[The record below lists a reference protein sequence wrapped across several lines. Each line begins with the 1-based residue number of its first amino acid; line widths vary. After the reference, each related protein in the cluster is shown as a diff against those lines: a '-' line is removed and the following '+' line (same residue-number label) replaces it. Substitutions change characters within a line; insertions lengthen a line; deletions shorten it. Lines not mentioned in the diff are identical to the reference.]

1 MKSLKITIF
10 EGFKLNDVTKNRKIF
25 HFNPT
30 CEIAIANQS
39 PYYNA
44 PELLANFEE
53 ELATLMVFF
62 ANSGDH
68 VLKEMGVDE
77 NFRKTLDLLGL
88 SEVKLTS
95 KKNSL
100 ELLHN
105 EAVEL
110 APWGWSPAEVN
121 YLSAY
126 NQIKEQK
133 VYTKKTINSDLFER
147 KHAIRFL
154 TQITEE
160 YPNSLFPDKHQQP
173 QILRSVEEVESFLLQ
188 KQQIVLKSPLSS
200 SGRGLQVIRK
210 NQLNTSN
217 IQWINTNLKQ
227 QKYLVGEPLFDK
239 LADLSFQFEIKS
251 ETEVFFHGISQF
263 RTNKNGQYLG
273 HYLNPSPDTLSEYV
287 SAGLLTELTK
297 QLLNGLRDNLF
308 SKHYRGFLGIDA
320 LIFLDEKQVKIHPCL
335 EINPRCNM
343 GILSKRI
350 EQRIHPESCG
360 QFEIYYNP
368 QQNFL
373 DFTKLETKKNPPE
386 TEDQLL
392 RKGFVALTAPSKNS
406 KFGAYIRLF

>member
-1 MKSLKITIF
+1 MRVSI
-10 EGFKLNDVTKNRKIF
+10 LNDVTKTRKIF
-25 HFNPT
+25 DFNPT

-53 ELATLMVFF
+53 ELAPLMVFF
-62 ANSGDH
+62 ANSCDH
-68 VLKEMGVDE
+68 VLKEMDVHE
-77 NFRKTLDLLGL
+77 NFRKTLDLFGL
-88 SEVKLTS
+88 AEVKLIS
-95 KKNSL
+95 KKKSL
-100 ELLHN
+100 ALSHN
-105 EAVEL
+105 ETVEL
-110 APWGWSPAEVN
+110 APWGWSPAEVY

-133 VYTKKTINSDLFER
+133 VYTKKTVNSDLFER

-154 TQITEE
+154 TQLTEE
-160 YPNSLFPDKHQQP
+160 HPNSLFPEKHQQP
-173 QILRSVEEVESFLLQ
+173 QILHSVEEVESFLLQ

-210 NQLNTSN
+210 NRLNTSN

-251 ETEVFFHGISQF
+251 KTEVIFHGISQF
-263 RTNKNGQYLG
+263 KTNKNGQYLG
-273 HYLNPSPDTLSEYV
+273 HYLNPSPDQPTQYF
-287 SAGLLTELTK
+287 SARLLTELTT
-297 QLLNGLRDNLF
+297 QLLNGLHHSLF
-308 SKHYRGFLGIDA
+308 SSHYRGFLGIDA
-320 LIFLDEKQVKIHPCL
+320 LIFVDKKQVKIHPCL

-350 EQRIHPESCG
+350 EQKIHPESSG
-360 QFEIYYNP
+360 QFRIYYNP

-373 DFTKLETKKNPPE
+373 DFAKLETKQNPPA
-386 TEDQLL
+386 TEDRLL
-392 RKGFVALTAPSKNS
+392 RKGFVALTSPSKNS